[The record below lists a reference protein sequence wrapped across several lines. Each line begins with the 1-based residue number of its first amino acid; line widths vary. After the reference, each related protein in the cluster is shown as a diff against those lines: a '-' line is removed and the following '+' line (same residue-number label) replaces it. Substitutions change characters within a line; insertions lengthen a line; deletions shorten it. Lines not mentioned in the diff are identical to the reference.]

1 MDKFMVIKYTT
12 FNDILTLNDS
22 YDTFENILLVAGD
35 CIRQTP
41 QTL

>member
-35 CIRQTP
+35 CI
-41 QTL
+41 